1 VLQLVSGPLGQALR
15 STHLSEQLR
24 RSRGEVVGVLEEE
37 RRRMRRDLHDGLG
50 PTLAGVAASADAA
63 ANLLQSKPDEA
74 AALVQQLRIDVGEA
88 IAEIRRIVYGL
99 RPRALDE
106 LGLVGAV
113 RQRTGRLRASNGDP
127 LQVDVTA
134 ADLPDLPAAVEVAAY
149 RVAVEAVTNVARHA
163 AADAAQV
170 LLQICRDGAL
180 EVVVSDNGAGTPPW
194 IEGVGIASMRERV
207 EQLGGSLHLGSG
219 RDGGSVRARLPLPP

>member
-1 VLQLVSGPLGQALR
+1 MTAAKTS
-15 STHLSEQLR
+15 
-24 RSRGEVVGVLEEE
+24 
-37 RRRMRRDLHDGLG
+37 

-74 AALVQQLRIDVGEA
+74 AALVHLLRADVGEA

-113 RQRTGRLRASNGDP
+113 RQQTGRLRAGGRP
-127 LQVDVTA
+127 LQVDVVA
-134 ADLPDLPAAVEVAAY
+134 GELPDLPAAVEVAAY

-163 AADAAQV
+163 GVVATRVVLQV
-170 LLQICRDGAL
+170 SLDGAL
-180 EVVVSDNGAGTPPW
+180 EVVVSDSGAGTRPW
-194 IEGVGIASMRERV
+194 TEGVGIASMRERV
-207 EQLGGSLHLGSG
+207 EQLGGSLDIASG
-219 RDGGSVRARLPLPP
+219 QGGGSVRARLPLPR